1 MWLKSTKMSILHLII
16 LLVGIVID
24 AIIDNN
30 LIRQKKNVHTAA
42 QYVIREGVLIC
53 LAGLFAYDNTYALY
67 SWILSHFI
75 YWFFFD
81 TTLNLIRKKPITY
94 LSERGMDYWQ
104 KPHIVFFVL
113 KAIFA
118 GISVAYFFNQD
129 LLWHSGTK
137 CLIGFNPIQR
147 MMMRREGSPIT
158 YIIWPK
164 NMQRQALLRD
174 FF

>member
-1 MWLKSTKMSILHLII
+1 MSILHLII
-16 LLVGIVID
+16 LLIGIIAD

-30 LIRQKKNVHTAA
+30 LIRKKKNVHTIA
-42 QYVIREGVLIC
+42 QYTVRIGAIIV
-53 LAGLFAYDNTYALY
+53 LAGFFSMWYDNTYALY

-81 TTLNLIRKKPITY
+81 TILNLIRKKPITY

-118 GISVAYFFNQD
+118 AVSVAYFFDQD
-129 LLWHSGTK
+129 L
-137 CLIGFNPIQR
+137 FYVN
-147 MMMRREGSPIT
+147 
-158 YIIWPK
+158 
-164 NMQRQALLRD
+164 
-174 FF
+174 